1 MQGYSEPPGLKGSM
15 TAVNRAGR
23 RRPLPSKPFKKVPA
37 ASNKPV
43 EAASSSASS
52 DLPGMLA
59 QVQQHIDM
67 FQYEE
72 ARDVCSR
79 AVLLAPEDADIRYQL
94 GCICLELGD
103 FQGGF
108 ENIRLSLNLEPE
120 TTPDRFFAFAQLI
133 PGREAVQVYE
143 HGLKVYSELLGA
155 TSKEIRR
162 KVSTACCAA
171 SEIFMTDLCE
181 DEDAEIQS
189 SSWLERAMD
198 TDPTN
203 PEVFRVLADLR
214 MCQEKPEEAR
224 EFIQKACSLWAAEL
238 DKLISP
244 EESEDSSDDAALMA
258 EFPSYESRISGAKIL
273 IELGD
278 FEMAVSV
285 LEQLLKEDD
294 SVLMTWYLLGFALKS
309 SQSPQSNLEDA
320 IEGALRVAR
329 RDGHLLYPQMTSED
343 ELVLEILTW
352 SRELDLQIDLD
363 AVEED
368 ESEEAVMDLEEALKE
383 AERLDEE
390 GNDN

>member
-1 MQGYSEPPGLKGSM
+1 M
-15 TAVNRAGR
+15 TSVNRAGR
-23 RRPLPSKPFKKVPA
+23 RRPLPSKPFKKLP
-37 ASNKPV
+37 
-43 EAASSSASS
+43 SSKMNESTSVSATPE
-52 DLPGMLA
+52 DTNELQGMLA
-59 QVQQHIDM
+59 QVQQCIDM

-72 ARDVCSR
+72 AREICSR

-143 HGLKVYSELLGA
+143 HGLKVYNDQV
-155 TSKEIRR
+155 TTDDVTDDFKR

-171 SEIFMTDLCE
+171 AEIFMTDLCD
-181 DEDAEIQS
+181 DEDAEIQC
-189 SSWLERAMD
+189 SSWLDRAMS

-224 EFIQKACSLWAAEL
+224 ESVLKACSLWAIEL
-238 DKLISP
+238 DQLMNP
-244 EESEDSSDDAALMA
+244 SDCTDTDRLLA
-258 EFPSYESRISGAKIL
+258 EFPSYESRISAAKIL

-278 FEMAVSV
+278 FETAVGL

-309 SQSPQSNLEDA
+309 QATASQSAPLEDA

-329 RDGHLLYPQMTSED
+329 RDGHLAYPQMTSDD
-343 ELVLEILTW
+343 ELVNEILAW
-352 SRELDLQIDLD
+352 ARELEMQVDLD

-368 ESEEAVMDLEEALKE
+368 ETEEAVMDLEEALKE

-390 GNDN
+390 LSNE